1 MNEGID
7 GRAGPHTPARSLFDD
22 RSAYLDRFGLL
33 LVITV
38 LTIVVLS
45 LVDLTVDDDQP
56 MRTLA
61 AAGANAVVGVM
72 LLLALR
78 ASGLARRWLRV
89 ADVIVVVAI
98 LMLLLLAG
106 ATTVSPALTVTTD
119 SAPLLIV
126 LLAFFVPVVTVRRLL
141 QCREVT
147 PQTLMGALSAYLAI
161 PIAFFYAF
169 LAVDWAGGPFFG
181 EPEPTTTFMYY
192 SLSTLSTLG
201 FGDVVAT
208 TELGHLLSTGE
219 AITGQL
225 YMVTFVA
232 MIVGLYASGRHD
244 RHARLGPDQGPDQG
258 PDDGPE
264 ARG

>member
-1 MNEGID
+1 MAPVTD
-7 GRAGPHTPARSLFDD
+7 GAQAHSGPHTPVRSLFDE

-33 LVITV
+33 LLITI
-38 LTIVVLS
+38 LTIIVLS
-45 LVDLTVDDDQP
+45 LVDLTVDQEQP
-56 MRTLA
+56 VRTVA
-61 AAGANAVVGVM
+61 AAGANAVVGVL

-89 ADVIVVVAI
+89 ADVIVVVSI
-98 LMLLLLAG
+98 LIVLLLAG
-106 ATTVSPALTVTTD
+106 ATTLSPALTVTTD
-119 SAPLLIV
+119 SAPLIIV
-126 LLAFFVPVVTVRRLL
+126 LVAFCVPVVTVRRLL
-141 QCREVT
+141 QHREVT

-169 LAVDWAGGPFFG
+169 LAVDWAAGPFFG
-181 EPEPTTTFMYY
+181 DPEPTTTFMYY

-208 TELGHLLSTGE
+208 SELGHLLSTGE

-232 MIVGLYASGRHD
+232 MIVGLYASGRH
-244 RHARLGPDQGPDQG
+244 ARLGKDAVGE
-258 PDDGPE
+258 DGQ

>member
-1 MNEGID
+1 MAPVSNGD
-7 GRAGPHTPARSLFDD
+7 GEAGRHTPMRSLFDE

-45 LVDLTVDDDQP
+45 LVDLTIDEEQP
-56 MRTLA
+56 MRTLM
-61 AAGANAVVGVM
+61 AAGANAVVGLM

-78 ASGLARRWLRV
+78 ASGLARHWLRV
-89 ADVIVVVAI
+89 ADVIVVVSI
-98 LMLLLLAG
+98 LIVLLLAG
-106 ATTVSPALTVTTD
+106 ATTLSPALTVTTD

-126 LLAFFVPVVTVRRLL
+126 LLAFCVPIVTVRRLL
-141 QCREVT
+141 QHREVT
-147 PQTLMGALSAYLAI
+147 AQTIMGALSAYLAI

-169 LAVDWAGGPFFG
+169 LAVDWAARPFFG
-181 EPEPTTTFMYY
+181 VPEPTTSFMYY

-201 FGDVVAT
+201 FGDYVAE

-219 AITGQL
+219 AITGQIYL
-225 YMVTFVA
+225 VTFVA
-232 MIVGLYASGRHD
+232 MIVGLYATG
-244 RHARLGPDQGPDQG
+244 RHARRGLDE
-258 PDDGPE
+258 GPE

>member
-1 MNEGID
+1 MAPVSNGD
-7 GRAGPHTPARSLFDD
+7 GDAGRHTPMRSLFDE

-38 LTIVVLS
+38 LTIIVLS
-45 LVDLTVDDDQP
+45 LVDLTIDDEQP
-56 MRTLA
+56 MRTLM

-78 ASGLARRWLRV
+78 ASGLARHWLRV
-89 ADVIVVVAI
+89 ADVIVVVSI
-98 LMLLLLAG
+98 LIVLLLAG
-106 ATTVSPALTVTTD
+106 ATTLSPALTVTTD

-126 LLAFFVPVVTVRRLL
+126 LLAFCVPIVTVRRLL
-141 QCREVT
+141 QHREVT
-147 PQTLMGALSAYLAI
+147 PQTIMGALSAYLAI

-169 LAVDWAGGPFFG
+169 LAVDWAAGPFFG
-181 EPEPTTTFMYY
+181 TPEPTTTFMYY

-201 FGDVVAT
+201 FGDFVAE

-219 AITGQL
+219 AITGQIYL
-225 YMVTFVA
+225 VTFVA
-232 MIVGLYASGRHD
+232 MIVGLYATG
-244 RHARLGPDQGPDQG
+244 RHARRGLDE
-258 PDDGPE
+258 GPE